1 MKNLTATICLS
12 IAVLLGSA
20 GGSWSADLQKGQT
33 ASQRDDFVTDLH
45 RILVPRGIRGQEE

>member
-1 MKNLTATICLS
+1 MKNLTAIICLT

-20 GGSWSADLQKGQT
+20 GLSWSADLQNGQT

-45 RILVPRGIRGQEE
+45 RVLVPRRIRGQVE